1 MYRPKNAKERIVH
14 RVKIIQGHLEK
25 VRGMVEND
33 EYCIDIIHQSQAIQ
47 SALQKFDESIMENHL
62 TECVADS
69 IKKGDD
75 KIAVSE
81 VMSVFKKRKI

>member
-1 MYRPKNAKERIVH
+1 MYRPKDTQERMLH

-25 VRGMVEND
+25 VRNMVAD
-33 EYCIDIIHQSQAIQ
+33 DDYCIDIIHQSQAIQ
-47 SALQKFDESIMENHL
+47 SALQKFDELMMEHHL
-62 TECVADS
+62 TSCVADA

-75 KIAVSE
+75 KKAVSE